1 MYYTCNEV
9 AKMFRV
15 THRSVLKWITTG
27 KLAAIRV
34 GRDYRIPEEAVDK
47 FVKQAQVHPTGK

>member
-27 KLAAIRV
+27 KLSAIRA
-34 GRDYRIPEEAVDK
+34 GRDYRIPKEAVDE
-47 FVKQAQVHPTGK
+47 FVKQAQVQPHTK